1 MSATRLLVLGAV
13 RIHGGTHGY
22 RVGRELM
29 SWGAKDWANVKW
41 GSIYHALNK
50 LTSEGRLREF
60 VAPGDEEVGRTSYA
74 LTDEG
79 EAELR
84 RLMGEALRHAGDDH
98 GLLCAGITLMT
109 SLPRAE
115 AVGLLEERLA
125 ALEAASPGL
134 GDAARAT
141 DAEWG
146 KPPHVRE
153 LFTLWRLTTDAGA
166 EWTRQLIASLE
177 AGKYTMADDSPRAFG
192 LPPVRDDA

>member
-1 MSATRLLVLGAV
+1 MLGVV

-79 EAELR
+79 AAELH
-84 RLMGEALRHAGDDH
+84 RLMRGALRHTGDDH
-98 GLLCAGITLMT
+98 GLLCAGVTLMT

-115 AVGLLEERLA
+115 VVELLRDRLAVLEEKVPELGESMR
-125 ALEAASPGL
+125 AS
-134 GDAARAT
+134 

-153 LFTLWRLTTDAGA
+153 LFGLSQLTVEASA
-166 EWTRQLIASLE
+166 EWTRRLIASLE

-192 LPPVRDDA
+192 LPPVG

>member
-13 RIHGGTHGY
+13 RIHGVTHGY

-29 SWGAKDWANVKW
+29 SWGAKEWANVKW
-41 GSIYHALNK
+41 GSIYHALGK
-50 LTSEGRLREF
+50 LASEGRLREF
-60 VAPGDEEVGRTSYA
+60 VAPGDEEVGRTSYV

-79 EAELR
+79 EAELH
-84 RLMGEALRHAGDDH
+84 RLMRAALRHSGDDH

-115 AVGLLEERLA
+115 VVELLKERLV
-125 ALEAASPGL
+125 ALEVAVPELSKSVE
-134 GDAARAT
+134 AT

-153 LFTLWRLTTDAGA
+153 LFHLWRMTMDAGVG
-166 EWTRQLIASLE
+166 WTRELIASLE

-192 LPPVRDDA
+192 LPPVRDGA